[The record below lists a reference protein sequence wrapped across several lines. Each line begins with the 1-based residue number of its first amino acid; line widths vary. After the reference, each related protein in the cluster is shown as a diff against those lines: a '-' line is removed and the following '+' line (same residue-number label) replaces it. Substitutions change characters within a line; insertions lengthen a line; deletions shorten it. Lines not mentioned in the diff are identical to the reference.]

1 VGDGLLLG
9 VGQDATEEG
18 RTLGT
23 QISLFDVSD
32 PANPTR
38 IQNYTFDDGY
48 SAVEWD
54 HRAFLYWPQTGLTV
68 IPVSAWSW
76 DEETEKESGFVGA
89 VAVKVTEDGIREIG
103 RITHSQKPNDGAEFW
118 WGPDISR
125 SMVIGDSLYTY
136 SYDGVLQSSLD
147 TVEPG
152 AYISFWN

>member
-1 VGDGLLLG
+1 LLLG

-48 SAVEWD
+48 SSVEWD
-54 HRAFLYWPQTGLTV
+54 HRAFLFWPQTGLTV

-76 DEETEKESGFVGA
+76 DEETETESGFVGA
-89 VAVKVTEDGIREIG
+89 IAVKVTEDGIEEIG
-103 RITHSQKPNDGAEFW
+103 RITHNPKEAEGFEEYW
-118 WGPDISR
+118 WGPNIER
-125 SMVIGDSLYTY
+125 SMVIGNSLYTY
-136 SYDGVLQSSLD
+136 SSDGVLQSNLE
-147 TVEPG
+147 TIEPG
-152 AYISFWN
+152 AYVSFWQ